1 MSGFFF
7 FFQAEDG
14 IRDAQESRGLGD
26 VYKRQD
32 QAQDAVSA
40 AHDPEELE
48 AAQRELDKVVHL
60 IQNGTN
66 VYFDDLSQLTKQEV
80 RTYHGDI
87 DGSKLFGDY
96 PLHPNQTIL
105 VAPPYREP
113 PEVPPRRITM
123 WFNGKKDNVGAAF
136 VKVRTSE
143 KNQLPAFVPE
153 PCWTGE
159 ELVAYGNLNVGK
171 WEADILA
178 NPQDSFA
185 LRRLGR
191 ARAAV
196 GELAE
201 AIEFYNKALAID
213 PEYSYAKRDLAMAHF
228 HRGNAPE
235 ALSLLR
241 EVLQENDGRY
251 GQAWCDLGDVLA
263 SEGDWSGAKHHY
275 TQALELDYN
284 HNVSSTATNVPSTSA
299 KAAALRGLG
308 SCACASNKMEQ
319 GIALLQQALGLAP
332 ADHVTRQMIQLAQ
345 SKTKL
350 QSNDAEWR
358 QRSRLSMIHGQVISA
373 DPTRA
378 AQAAKLLEAGIRGS
392 KHQDVSTTD
401 LLRLGSA
408 LYLKQSSVHAPEA
421 DMF

>member
-159 ELVAYGNLNVGK
+159 ELVCLLYTSDA
-171 WEADILA
+171 ADEE
-178 NPQDSFA
+178 DS
-185 LRRLGR
+185 
-191 ARAAV
+191 V
-196 GELAE
+196 
-201 AIEFYNKALAID
+201 
-213 PEYSYAKRDLAMAHF
+213 
-228 HRGNAPE
+228 
-235 ALSLLR
+235 
-241 EVLQENDGRY
+241 
-251 GQAWCDLGDVLA
+251 DLGGRRIIKKKKKGK
-263 SEGDWSGAKHHY
+263 EKN
-275 TQALELDYN
+275 QEDYKKDKKN
-284 HNVSSTATNVPSTSA
+284 RKIYEYVS
-299 KAAALRGLG
+299 
-308 SCACASNKMEQ
+308 
-319 GIALLQQALGLAP
+319 
-332 ADHVTRQMIQLAQ
+332 H
-345 SKTKL
+345 
-350 QSNDAEWR
+350 
-358 QRSRLSMIHGQVISA
+358 
-373 DPTRA
+373 
-378 AQAAKLLEAGIRGS
+378 
-392 KHQDVSTTD
+392 
-401 LLRLGSA
+401 
-408 LYLKQSSVHAPEA
+408 
-421 DMF
+421 